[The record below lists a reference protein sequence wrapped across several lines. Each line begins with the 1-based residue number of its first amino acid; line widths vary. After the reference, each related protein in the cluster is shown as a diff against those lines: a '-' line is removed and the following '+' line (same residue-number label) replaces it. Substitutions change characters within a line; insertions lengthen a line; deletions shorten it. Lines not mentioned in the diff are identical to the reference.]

1 MGIRETNMD
10 EVRRIAKTFL
20 MIDYVKTPFS
30 PIVVI
35 HPFTNSGVV
44 PVREG
49 DGIRLVD
56 ITKDKNDF
64 KAWQKDVTEAIENE
78 SNPHVIQMMM
88 NKSYGLV
95 FLHYAKNY
103 LSHKDYSEMLCSAWI
118 SAENPNSDINVS
130 KSELKQMFSYADPEY
145 LMDDEER
152 EQLDQLDSPVTV
164 YRGVTSHNADNIRA
178 LSWTL
183 NYDTAEWFS
192 KRFGEDGTVYEAQI
206 PKEHIYA
213 LFNGRNESEIILN
226 PNYLTEIQEAGE
238 GVSDSLTIGGLS

>member
-30 PIVVI
+30 PLVVI

-88 NKSYGLV
+88 NKSY
-95 FLHYAKNY
+95 
-103 LSHKDYSEMLCSAWI
+103 S
-118 SAENPNSDINVS
+118 
-130 KSELKQMFSYADPEY
+130 
-145 LMDDEER
+145 MD
-152 EQLDQLDSPVTV
+152 
-164 YRGVTSHNADNIRA
+164 
-178 LSWTL
+178 
-183 NYDTAEWFS
+183 
-192 KRFGEDGTVYEAQI
+192 
-206 PKEHIYA
+206 
-213 LFNGRNESEIILN
+213 
-226 PNYLTEIQEAGE
+226 
-238 GVSDSLTIGGLS
+238 